1 MKQFFKFLFASCL
14 GVFLAMGVLFFV
26 GTWMATKAVSS
37 ASKAKPVK
45 PNTILHLTFDKAV
58 PEKTNN
64 LQRDMSSLKDDDVVG
79 LRDIVTAIGMAKE
92 DDNIK
97 GIFIDAMSIHMGQ
110 STATVLRNAL
120 LDFKESGKFIV
131 AHSKYYTQGA
141 YYMASTADKVYV
153 HPMGSIDFRGFSSQ
167 RAFYKDMIDK
177 LGIKMQIFWAGQFKS
192 ASEPYRRNNM
202 SEASKLQTREY
213 LEGMYLSFLE
223 NLSTSRGMTPAEL
236 RNIADNYLVRN
247 AKDAVKY
254 KLADQIAYKDEVLVD
269 LRNRIGLGEKDKIK
283 TVSIS
288 KYYSGHKAKVDFGV
302 KDKIAIVYAE
312 GVINIGKGSNGT
324 IGDDKYTKI
333 IRKLRQKDDIK
344 AIVLRV
350 NSGGGSALA
359 SENIWRELELA
370 KEEGK
375 VVVTSMG
382 DVAASGGYYISCNSQ
397 KIFAEPNTITGSI
410 GVVGAI
416 PSLEK
421 MLGDH
426 AGIHFD
432 TVKTGRYATGVS
444 PFIDMSEAEM
454 KIFQTGTEDVYQTFL
469 ERVAAGRKM
478 SVEDVHKIAQGRVW
492 IGTKAKELG
501 LVDEMGGLDDA
512 LAEAASLA
520 GLEKYR
526 TTEYPRIKDPIQQLI
541 EDYLNGNNDPSVAIQ
556 KELGEFYPYYN
567 YLKEIKENKGI
578 QAILP
583 FKLEFK

>member
-14 GVFLAMGVLFFV
+14 GVFLAMGVLFLV
-26 GTWMATKAVSS
+26 GSWMATRAVSS
-37 ASKAKPVK
+37 ASAAKPVK

-64 LQRDMSSLKDDDVVG
+64 TQRAMTSLKEEDIVG
-79 LRDIVTAIGMAKE
+79 LHDMVAAIGEAKS
-92 DDNIK
+92 DNNIK
-97 GIFIDAMSIHMGQ
+97 GIYIDAMSIQMGMA
-110 STATVLRNAL
+110 TATVLRDAL
-120 LDFKESGKFIV
+120 LDFKESGKFII

-153 HPMGSIDFRGFSSQ
+153 HPMGSIDFRGFSSEK
-167 RAFYKDMIDK
+167 AFFKDMIDK

-192 ASEPYRRNNM
+192 ASEPYRLNKM
-202 SEASKLQTREY
+202 SEPSRLQVREY
-213 LEGMYLSFLE
+213 LEGIYQVFLTK
-223 NLSTSRGMTPAEL
+223 LAASRNVSVSEL

-269 LRNRIGLGEKDKIK
+269 LRNRIGLGENDKIK
-283 TVSIS
+283 TISIS
-288 KYYSGHKAKVDFGV
+288 KYYKGHLPKQDFAV

-312 GVINIGKGSNGT
+312 GIINLGKGTNGT

-333 IRKLRQKDDIK
+333 IRKLRKKDDIK

-421 MLGDH
+421 MMGEH

-432 TVKTGRYATGVS
+432 TVKTGRFTSGIS
-444 PFIDMSEAEM
+444 PFLDMSDEELRILQA
-454 KIFQTGTEDVYQTFL
+454 GTEDVYQTFL
-469 ERVAAGRKM
+469 SRVAAGRKM

-492 IGTKAKELG
+492 IGSKAKELG

-512 LAEAASLA
+512 LAAAASLA

-526 TTEYPRIKDPIQQLI
+526 TTEYPRIKEPLQQFI
-541 EDYLNGNNDPSVAIQ
+541 EDYLGGNKDPSMAIQ
-556 KELGEFYPYYN
+556 KELGEFYPYYK

-578 QAILP
+578 QAIIP
-583 FKLEFK
+583 YTFEFK